1 MCAWTRCRSWLAQP
15 DEWYF
20 SGRLHDGIRA
30 AAAAAATTLV
40 PQNPDSAASAS
51 TAAAGSA
58 IPTAVCLVENA
69 TVATVAVARRWAKD
83 IKPGDVV
90 VYLDLAYKACINVL
104 REHCEQAG
112 ATLVEI
118 TTPFLAATEDDIC
131 DAVEA
136 QLQEMAQNSKLKL
149 RCVHGFS

>member
-1 MCAWTRCRSWLAQP
+1 MCAWKRCRSWLAQP

-118 TTPFLAATEDDIC
+118 KTPFLAATEDDIC